1 MKLDNHKEKLTITV
15 GPSITTLE
23 MMKNVIKA
31 GATVIRAN
39 FSHGSIEEQRIKFDL
54 ARQAAHDLGVNISLL
69 LDTKGPEIR
78 VGKIKNG
85 AVLIE
90 QNQELKIIST
100 PQAYQNLEGN
110 QNQVSVA
117 YDMSVDLKV
126 GDKVLFDDGK
136 LSSNVTQI
144 NPGEIIVKTLNSH
157 ILKTNKRIN
166 LPNVDFSLPFLSDK
180 DINDIKFGIEYGVD
194 FIAASFVNSAKN
206 VNELRELLNNNGG
219 EQIQIISKIESQ
231 IAINNIDEIIEA
243 SDGIMIARGDLGLE
257 IPYYEVPYWQ
267 QQIIDKC
274 RQIGKIVIVATQ
286 MLDSLE
292 NNPQPTRAE
301 VSDVYWATSYGADST
316 MLSNETA
323 AGKYPVRAVEVM
335 RTINQQA
342 ENDYYAS
349 SFYTNWVNYLLNK
362 LDMDNEQN
370 ILISK
375 IVKAVQNG
383 DYKYTFVVTKNP
395 ILLNKLSQ
403 FRLNTVF
410 IGILPNDKMQYGFG
424 ATSGVKIVFNSAK
437 WYKQIIND
445 ETKISELEQMVEFQK
460 DDKYAL
466 VLENELKY
474 KKFSKY

>member
-1 MKLDNHKEKLTITV
+1 MKLDNHKEKLTITS
-15 GPSITTLE
+15 GPAVFSLE
-23 MMKNVIKA
+23 MMKNVINA

-39 FSHGSIEEQRIKFDL
+39 FSHGNIEEQKAKFDL
-54 ARQAAHDLGVNISLL
+54 ARQAAKEIGVNVSLL
-69 LDTKGPEIR
+69 LDTKGPEVR
-78 VGKIKNG
+78 VGKMKNG
-85 AVLIE
+85 AVAIA
-90 QNQELKIIST
+90 QGKELKILTT
-100 PQAYQNLEGN
+100 PEAYQNLEGDD
-110 QNQVSVA
+110 NQVSVP
-117 YDMSVDLKV
+117 YDMSADLKV

-136 LSSNVTQI
+136 LTSTVTKVV
-144 NPGEIIVKTLNSH
+144 PGEVTVVTANAH
-157 ILKTNKRIN
+157 VLKTNKRIN
-166 LPNVDFSLPFLSDK
+166 LPNVDFSLPFLSEK
-180 DINDIKFGIEYGVD
+180 DINDVKFGAQYGVD
-194 FIAASFVNSAKN
+194 YIAASFVNSAKN
-206 VNELRELLNNNGG
+206 VNDLRQLLNDNGG
-219 EQIQIISKIESQ
+219 EKIQIISKIESQ
-231 IAINNIDEIIEA
+231 IGINNIDEIIEA

-274 RQIGKIVIVATQ
+274 RSVGKVVIVATQ

-335 RTINQQA
+335 RTINQRA

-349 SFYTNWVNYLLNK
+349 SAYSKWIDELLNK
-362 LDMDNEQN
+362 LDKDNEQN

-383 DYKYTFVVTKNP
+383 DYKYTVIVTKDES
-395 ILLNKLSQ
+395 ILSKLSQ

-410 IGILPNDKMQYGFG
+410 IGVIADEKAQTAFG
-424 ATSGVKIVFNSAK
+424 ATSGVKIPYDAADL
-437 WYKQIIND
+437 YKQISND
-445 ETKISELEQMVEFQK
+445 ESKITEVEKLLEFDK
-460 DDKYAL
+460 DDKYVL

-474 KKFSKY
+474 KKFAK